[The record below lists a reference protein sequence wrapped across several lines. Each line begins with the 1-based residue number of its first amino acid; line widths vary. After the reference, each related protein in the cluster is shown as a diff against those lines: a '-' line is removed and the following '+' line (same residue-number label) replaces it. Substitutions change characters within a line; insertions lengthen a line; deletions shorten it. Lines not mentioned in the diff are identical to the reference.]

1 MKENKP
7 WLCIL
12 TSSHSTSPRIRSFWL
27 YNIHVG
33 SCGSQARPI
42 CCGVTMSST
51 GNFNSQ
57 HFNSGRLNL
66 MYSHALKES
75 GSFKALKYN
84 KKGWWQS
91 WVLAP
96 VLPVGKF
103 PLISPEPALHEQCFQ
118 CFVFSGSVWCF
129 TVEILHLRL
138 NNCGTSQSATHQK
151 LSIHEVQAKT
161 DCSEI
166 SD

>member
-66 MYSHALKES
+66 MYSHALKEP
-75 GSFKALKYN
+75 GSFKALKYS

-103 PLISPEPALHEQCFQ
+103 PLISPEPALHS
-118 CFVFSGSVWCF
+118 VFRLCIFRLRMMFYNWDLALKK
-129 TVEILHLRL
+129 IKWLWHLAE
-138 NNCGTSQSATHQK
+138 CHSSKAF
-151 LSIHEVQAKT
+151 
-161 DCSEI
+161 
-166 SD
+166 